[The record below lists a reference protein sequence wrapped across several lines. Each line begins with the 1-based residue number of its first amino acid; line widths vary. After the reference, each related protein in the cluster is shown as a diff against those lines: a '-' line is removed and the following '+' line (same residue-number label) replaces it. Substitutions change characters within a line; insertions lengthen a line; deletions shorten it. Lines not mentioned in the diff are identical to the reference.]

1 MTPYELLGI
10 LRLVFFFLPLPLI
23 FILLSRLRGEIS
35 RMMGRLPAFPGVCIY
50 VRPSRVSIFVKVKY
64 KELRKTK
71 GEGDLDRLEEVTD
84 KCKPSSEGS

>member
-1 MTPYELLGI
+1 
-10 LRLVFFFLPLPLI
+10 
-23 FILLSRLRGEIS
+23 
-35 RMMGRLPAFPGVCIY
+35 MGRLPAFPGVCIY

-71 GEGDLDRLEEVTD
+71 GEGDVQMDLDRLEEVTD